1 MVHKQA
7 PHGWRLFSLCFEIC
21 ILTCLATGPSR
32 FLPKSTRFF
41 LCRIVKRFAQYPRLG
56 FLEVRVLEIAL
67 FAPRVCPYKFFSGDR
82 NRRLCLGVDRK
93 LREACLSEIFP
104 DKISTGRS
112 ATKSRGEASNV
123 RQSESICTSGIELK
137 KMFSLN
143 TFFYLSSAGDRAA
156 CEGARL
162 TVFRTSVC
170 EYQRSVE
177 RDRLR
182 TLFQCSSGSSVS
194 SLAPTRPALDCCLGW

>member
-1 MVHKQA
+1 MILRSRPPVPPSIAASAGEALQHRFILRDVKQSA
-7 PHGWRLFSLCFEIC
+7 WR
-21 ILTCLATGPSR
+21 R
-32 FLPKSTRFF
+32 
-41 LCRIVKRFAQYPRLG
+41 
-56 FLEVRVLEIAL
+56 EVRVLEIAL

-137 KMFSLN
+137 KHF
-143 TFFYLSSAGDRAA
+143 
-156 CEGARL
+156 
-162 TVFRTSVC
+162 
-170 EYQRSVE
+170 
-177 RDRLR
+177 
-182 TLFQCSSGSSVS
+182 S
-194 SLAPTRPALDCCLGW
+194 SLFYN

>member
-1 MVHKQA
+1 MNQLVAYAKRA
-7 PHGWRLFSLCFEIC
+7 AAWRRALPCLLSFE
-21 ILTCLATGPSR
+21 
-32 FLPKSTRFF
+32 
-41 LCRIVKRFAQYPRLG
+41 RFAQYPRLG

-112 ATKSRGEASNV
+112 ATKSRGEASTV
-123 RQSESICTSGIELK
+123 RQSKSICTSGIELK

-143 TFFYLSSAGDRAA
+143 TFFYLSSVGDRATMRGST
-156 CEGARL
+156 CEGAL
-162 TVFRTSVC
+162 WSYVKVF
-170 EYQRSVE
+170 
-177 RDRLR
+177 
-182 TLFQCSSGSSVS
+182 
-194 SLAPTRPALDCCLGW
+194 ALS

>member
-1 MVHKQA
+1 MILRSRPPVPPSIAASAGEALQHRFILRDVKQSA
-7 PHGWRLFSLCFEIC
+7 WR
-21 ILTCLATGPSR
+21 R
-32 FLPKSTRFF
+32 K
-41 LCRIVKRFAQYPRLG
+41 
-56 FLEVRVLEIAL
+56 VRVLKIAL

-112 ATKSRGEASNV
+112 AKKSRGEAATV
-123 RQSESICTSGIELK
+123 RQSKSICTSGIELK

-162 TVFRTSVC
+162 SV
-170 EYQRSVE
+170 
-177 RDRLR
+177 
-182 TLFQCSSGSSVS
+182 VS
-194 SLAPTRPALDCCLGW
+194 NVSL

>member
-1 MVHKQA
+1 M
-7 PHGWRLFSLCFEIC
+7 I
-21 ILTCLATGPSR
+21 TCLATGPSR

-41 LCRIVKRFAQYPRLG
+41 FQSNQKALRAVPKIGVFGGLFSKSRFLRLVC
-56 FLEVRVLEIAL
+56 VRVKI
-67 FAPRVCPYKFFSGDR
+67 FSGDR

-123 RQSESICTSGIELK
+123 RQSKSICTSGIELK

-194 SLAPTRPALDCCLGW
+194 SLALESGCS